1 MNNQLIV
8 NFTDSVKAITA
19 SFYARHPL
27 QNKFLTPN
35 DSIIQERIMRLGI
48 EAKALQAT
56 TPDELYAVALSTL
69 HLDYIKHV

>member
-8 NFTDSVKAITA
+8 NFTDSVKAITS
-19 SFYARHPL
+19 SFYAKNPL
-27 QNKFLTPN
+27 KNKFLTPN
-35 DSIIQERIMRLGI
+35 DSAIQERIMRLGI

-56 TPDELYAVALSTL
+56 TPDELYAVALNTL